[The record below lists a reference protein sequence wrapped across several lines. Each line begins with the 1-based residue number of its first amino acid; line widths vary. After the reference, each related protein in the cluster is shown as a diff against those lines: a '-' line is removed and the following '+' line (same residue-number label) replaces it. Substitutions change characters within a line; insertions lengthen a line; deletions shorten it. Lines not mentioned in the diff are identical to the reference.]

1 MNNNININ
9 LKYISTNLY
18 SIINDIIFMKYQLE
32 NGGPIY
38 IYIFFIILSHLYIFI
53 IVFNQESV
61 EQIELGNAL
70 FLLFI
75 IELLSIRVVF
85 SL

>member
-1 MNNNININ
+1 MNDNININ

-32 NGGPIY
+32 NGRSIY